1 MDRWRWSRSAI
12 RCWCSL
18 PAARSRKACWR
29 SPRICANAVR
39 RYCSLPR
46 TTSPRRDLPLQRA
59 AHPALDPILAIQSF
73 YVMAAGLAEA
83 RGMDPDQPRHLSKVT
98 RTH

>member
-1 MDRWRWSRSAI
+1 MDRWRWSRRYPLLVFA
-12 RCWCSL
+12 

-46 TTSPRRDLPLQRA
+46 TTSPNATCRCS